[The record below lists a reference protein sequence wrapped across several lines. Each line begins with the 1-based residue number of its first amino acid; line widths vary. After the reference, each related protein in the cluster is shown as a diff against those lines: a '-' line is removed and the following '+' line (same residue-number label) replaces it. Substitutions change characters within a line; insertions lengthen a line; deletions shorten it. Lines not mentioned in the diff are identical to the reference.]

1 MQEDDGFAPA
11 IYFVMNDSLIS
22 RYRGHNVSLFRGCAG
37 TLLPDGETNAD
48 IFSFQENVVILFVVI
63 YVLLR

>member
-1 MQEDDGFAPA
+1 MQEDNGLAPA

-37 TLLPDGETNAD
+37 TLLPDEGTNAD
-48 IFSFQENVVILFVVI
+48 IFSLQEKVFIRFVVI
-63 YVLLR
+63 NVHLR